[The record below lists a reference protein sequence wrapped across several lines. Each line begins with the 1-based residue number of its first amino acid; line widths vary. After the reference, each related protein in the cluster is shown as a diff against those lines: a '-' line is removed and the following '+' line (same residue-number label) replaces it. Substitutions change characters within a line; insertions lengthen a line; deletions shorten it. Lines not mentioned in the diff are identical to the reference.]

1 MKTKLFFLI
10 NVILLTIACTKEEP
24 TRDKIEE
31 ENEETTGV
39 IITGNSM
46 SGFNNN
52 SKAATIS
59 YIPNDA
65 KILFYSTGGI
75 KANGDTLSYNNGMW
89 TGLKDNKWYPED
101 GEANIITYYP
111 ILNNENMYDTNGEL
125 KDIVCCKTTAQPG
138 NNINL
143 SFSHI
148 FSKVVLNI
156 EKGLNDTIDRVN
168 VNIPLRFKDFDFST
182 GNFSFYDNKNGNIS
196 FERNETG
203 IYEFFVP
210 SANDLSISTE
220 IVCPNVSQ
228 TVKIGITKYDAG
240 YEYVCQINKG
250 KKKGIYT
257 NDDFIAFTHLING
270 TEEYN
275 EKKIEDFYYLENG
288 KRVFRLHNSLYF
300 TEEESALIQR
310 IMHSGKSFD
319 DIFDGNN
326 NSLNNITLNNDKS
339 STYLG
344 LFDQTS
350 ENAFIKNLTLIN
362 CNIKSKDKVALLVGN
377 NKGTIDNCHVIG
389 GNIIN
394 QDEKEGI
401 RLSGFVFYNSGNI
414 INSSIS
420 GVQIVNKYG
429 GVGVFTYHN
438 DGKIINCR
446 IKNDLNQYPKYLSSV
461 ITTSNSGSVIN
472 VFVEKYASGC
482 GGICNKNSSSGN
494 FFNSVVPA
502 QFKSKCIIENENQ
515 SAINGFVLY
524 NDTQDEYSSITEK
537 LNNWIE
543 NEGKTLYPQFIF
555 KKWKTDDSQ
564 KVIFE

>member
-52 SKAATIS
+52 SKAATIG

-89 TGLKDNKWYPED
+89 TGLKDNKWYLED

-156 EKGLNDTIDRVN
+156 EKGLNDTIDRIN

-220 IVCPNVSQ
+220 IVCPNISQ

-275 EKKIEDFYYLENG
+275 GKRIEDFYYLENG

-326 NSLNNITLNNDKS
+326 NSLNNITLNYYRYYGS
-339 STYLG
+339 LG

-350 ENAFIKNLTLIN
+350 ENAIIKNLTLAN
-362 CNIKSKDKVALLVGN
+362 CSIKENSYDKIALLVGSN
-377 NKGTIDNCHVIG
+377 YGTVENCHITESS
-389 GNIIN
+389 IDLI
-394 QDEKEGI
+394 KENK
-401 RLSGFVFYNSGNI
+401 RFAGFTYFNSGNI
-414 INSSIS
+414 VNCSIS
-420 GVQIVNKYG
+420 GLKLSNKLG
-429 GVGVFTYHN
+429 GIGILTYEN
-438 DGKIINCR
+438 RGNILNCR
-446 IKNDLNQYPKYLSSV
+446 IMNNLNVFPNPSSV
-461 ITTSNSGSVIN
+461 IVASNSGSVIN
-472 VFVEKYASGC
+472 VFVERYASGYN
-482 GGICNKNSSSGN
+482 GICNKNSSSGN
-494 FFNSVVPA
+494 FYNCVVPS
-502 QFKSKCIIENENQ
+502 QFKNKCIIENENQ
-515 SAINGFVLY
+515 SATNGFVLY

-537 LNNWIE
+537 LNNWID